1 MPESI
6 IARDLAPLI
15 HGSAELEM
23 TSRGLRPHRLPG
35 WARAQCTDGQLA
47 MAEAQPSG
55 VRLRFRTQATSVEL
69 VCLPTKLEYVG
80 VPSRPEGLYDLLVD
94 GELFSQGA
102 ADGGNTLL
110 IDMGRGTMQQVTG
123 EPGSVTFT
131 GLPRR
136 DKDIEI
142 WLSFRE
148 VTELVELRTDAP
160 VVPAAPSVRRT
171 WLHHG
176 SSISHGSDAASPSR
190 IWPAVAAAL
199 GQVDLH
205 NLGLGG
211 SALLD
216 PFVARTMRGT
226 AADLISVKVGINLVN
241 LDLMRRRAFG
251 PALHGFLDTIR
262 DGLPDAPLLVVSPIY
277 CGIHETTP
285 GPTMPVLDDG
295 PPHFR
300 AGGDP
305 NGVATGQLTLT
316 VIREEMRSIFEQRR
330 TTDPHLH
337 HLDGLDLYNSD
348 DVDAHP
354 LPDQLHP
361 DPATHELIGTRF
373 AERTFMPSGAFS
385 PLPPC
390 S

>member
-1 MPESI
+1 
-6 IARDLAPLI
+6 
-15 HGSAELEM
+15 
-23 TSRGLRPHRLPG
+23 
-35 WARAQCTDGQLA
+35 

-55 VRLRFRTQATSVEL
+55 VRLRFRTHATTVEL
-69 VCLPTKLEYVG
+69 VCLPTKLQYVG
-80 VPSRPEGLYDLLVD
+80 IPSRPQGLYDLLVD
-94 GELFSQGA
+94 GELFAQDA
-102 ADGGNTLL
+102 VDGGNTTL
-110 IDMGRGTMQQVTG
+110 IDMQRGTMHQVTG

-136 DKDIEI
+136 DKEIEI

-160 VVPAAPSVRRT
+160 VVPAAPSSRRT

-190 IWPAVAAAL
+190 TWPAVAAAL
-199 GQVDLH
+199 GRVDLH

-262 DGLPDAPLLVVSPIY
+262 DEHPEVPLLVVSPIY

-285 GPTMPVLDDG
+285 GPSMPVLDDG
-295 PPHFR
+295 SPRFR
-300 AGGDP
+300 AAGDP
-305 NGVATGQLTLT
+305 DGAAAGQLTLT
-316 VIREEMRSIFEQRR
+316 VIREEMRSIVEHRR
-330 TTDPHLH
+330 TTDSDLH
-337 HLDGLDLYNSD
+337 HLDGLELYNAE

-354 LPDQLHP
+354 LPDELHP

-373 AERTFMPSGAFS
+373 AERTFTRGGAFS
-385 PLPPC
+385 APSPF